1 MKLKRALPI
10 LWLPLIG
17 VWTFLFAVQSNS
29 ASTDLEAVVP
39 FISYLVVSFL
49 LVLQLQ
55 LVLGNKRESGIVK
68 FGTANVLFICLFI
81 SSLSVLLNLLKSIDN
96 ELSIILI
103 VTPLIANTIIAE
115 IFSASNKVLL
125 KKKEAWSETNRK
137 LEERQKKV
145 SEENAQFRN
154 KSIQYREAW
163 KAYLKQA
170 SIDYLDISE
179 IMDEIT
185 RLKEIV
191 EYSSYFRSQLSEE
204 TLSRLKTN
212 LDISEVL
219 LIFKGIK

>member
-1 MKLKRALPI
+1 MNIKSALPI

-29 ASTDLEAVVP
+29 VSTDLETVVP

-68 FGTANVLFICLFI
+68 FGTANVLSICLFI
-81 SSLSVLLNLLKSIDN
+81 SSLSVLLNLLKTIENEASIF
-96 ELSIILI
+96 LI

-115 IFSASNKVLL
+115 IFSASNKALVD
-125 KKKEAWSETNRK
+125 KKKAWTETNRK

-154 KSIQYREAW
+154 KSIEYREAW
-163 KAYLKQA
+163 KSYLQQA
-170 SIDYLDISE
+170 SIDYLDNSE
-179 IMDEIT
+179 IIGEIT

-191 EYSSYFRSQLSEE
+191 EFSSYFRSQLSEE
-204 TLSRLKTN
+204 TLSRLKN
-212 LDISEVL
+212 NSDPSQVL
-219 LIFKGIK
+219 VILKDVK

>member
-68 FGTANVLFICLFI
+68 FGTANVLSICLSI
-81 SSLSVLLNLLKSIDN
+81 SSFSILLNLLKSIDN
-96 ELSIILI
+96 EVSIFLI

-115 IFSASNKVLL
+115 IFSASNKALVD
-125 KKKEAWSETNRK
+125 KKKAWTETNRK
-137 LEERQKKV
+137 LEEQQKKV

-154 KSIQYREAW
+154 KSIEYRKAW
-163 KAYLKQA
+163 KSYLQQA
-170 SIDYLDISE
+170 SIDYLDNSEIISE
-179 IMDEIT
+179 IT
-185 RLKEIV
+185 RIKEIV
-191 EYSSYFRSQLSEE
+191 EFSSYFRTKESIKNLSKIKANNDENQV
-204 TLSRLKTN
+204 LISLKQ
-212 LDISEVL
+212 
-219 LIFKGIK
+219 IK

>member
-17 VWTFLFAVQSNS
+17 VWTFLFAIQSNA
-29 ASTDLEAVVP
+29 ASTELENFIP

-55 LVLGNKRESGIVK
+55 LVIGNKRESGLVK
-68 FGTANVLFICLFI
+68 FGTANVLFICLLV
-81 SSLSVLLNLLKSIDN
+81 SSLSILLNLLKVIDN
-96 ELSIILI
+96 EVSIVLI

-115 IFSASNKVLL
+115 IFSASNKALVD
-125 KKKEAWSETNRK
+125 KKERWTETNRK

-154 KSIQYREAW
+154 KSIEYREAW
-163 KAYLKQA
+163 KSYLQQA
-170 SIDYLDISE
+170 SIDYLDNSE
-179 IMDEIT
+179 IIGEIT

-191 EYSSYFRSQLSEE
+191 EFSSYFRSQLSEE

-212 LDISEVL
+212 ADPSQVL
-219 LIFKGIK
+219 LILKDVK